1 MNYTS
6 FFENYNQS
14 IFNLLKNIDSNT
26 FNLSLKLIQNVKKN
40 NKKIYLAGNGASSSI
55 ADHISVD
62 FLKAAKISSMTFNN
76 SNLITCFSNDYGYD
90 NWIKESIKSFYQNG
104 DLIILISSS
113 GKSKNI
119 INAGK
124 YCKDKQI
131 NLITLSGFS
140 SKNPLKKLGN
150 ANFYIKSNKYN
161 HIEIAHHIIL
171 VSIVDYFTK
180 KLS

>member
-76 SNLITCFSNDYGYD
+76 SNLIT
-90 NWIKESIKSFYQNG
+90 
-104 DLIILISSS
+104 
-113 GKSKNI
+113 
-119 INAGK
+119 
-124 YCKDKQI
+124 
-131 NLITLSGFS
+131 
-140 SKNPLKKLGN
+140 
-150 ANFYIKSNKYN
+150 
-161 HIEIAHHIIL
+161 
-171 VSIVDYFTK
+171 
-180 KLS
+180 